1 MKVRTTSVDLHQDF
15 PTPFNNGHNFMIDQP
30 EEGNFFLCLK
40 FVLDDIPL
48 EGHEGGKFIPPFMK
62 NRVLEDH
69 LLSNQF
75 PFLLG

>member
-1 MKVRTTSVDLHQDF
+1 
-15 PTPFNNGHNFMIDQP
+15 MIDQP